1 MDYLIRKNVKERGL
15 AMSYYD
21 NDKKKTDLRHGN
33 NIYRACL
40 SKKKYTSY
48 DFAVQMAA
56 KYTEMFGKK
65 QYVYY
70 CPYCFNY
77 HITSL
82 PRIKEEKKGEN
93 NV

>member
-1 MDYLIRKNVKERGL
+1 MDDYKKK
-15 AMSYYD
+15 Y
-21 NDKKKTDLRHGN
+21 NDKHKTHKPQDLRHGN

-40 SKKKYTSY
+40 SKRKYKSY

-70 CPYCFNY
+70 CPYCFHY

-82 PRIKEEKKGEN
+82 PRKKENTDEQKHDGKSEKGGN
-93 NV
+93 